1 MTKKENELYKTTG
14 KPNSIYFFLQGT
26 FCEEKHYGKAFNKQ
40 VVIIDNDN
48 LYRSIQGNGFDIK
61 KSINPGDKLD

>member
-1 MTKKENELYKTTG
+1 MNPKKNELYKTTG
-14 KPNSIYFFLQGT
+14 KLNSIYFFLQGT

-48 LYRSIQGNGFDIK
+48 LYRSI
-61 KSINPGDKLD
+61 

>member
-1 MTKKENELYKTTG
+1 MNKNDSELYKTRG
-14 KPNSIYFFLQGT
+14 KPNYIFFFLQGT

-48 LYRSIQGNGFDIK
+48 LYRSI
-61 KSINPGDKLD
+61 